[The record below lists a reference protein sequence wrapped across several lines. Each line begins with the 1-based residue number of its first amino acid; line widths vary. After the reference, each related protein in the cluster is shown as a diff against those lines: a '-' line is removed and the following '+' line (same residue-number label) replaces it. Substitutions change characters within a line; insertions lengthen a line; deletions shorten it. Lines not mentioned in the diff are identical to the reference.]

1 MTALSGLA
9 AAAAFATAL
18 GLPCSGAFAQDAPAA
33 DVVGLQAGMSYDA
46 IATVLKSRGELSSI
60 ETARQWIRESHGVQ
74 TRQLLR
80 ASDGIDCA
88 AGVSARKAR
97 WHVDCDT
104 FGSRFQARK
113 DVANQ
118 IIVAFTGMPG
128 DETAA
133 SVWRRTVFP
142 EGASPSISAIE
153 EALVQKYGKPHI
165 RQTDSG
171 YYSMSHRSGATMLNW
186 IYTPDGKWVGASD
199 ALKSRCVNGPKPWF
213 AASHS
218 WNGACGL
225 TIRAEILP
233 IPGQRLLAQE
243 LNVTLVRQKDLID
256 ALAKFDA
263 DLKLAV
269 QGSADN
275 AATKPDL

>member
-1 MTALSGLA
+1 MAMCIA
-9 AAAAFATAL
+9 A
-18 GLPCSGAFAQDAPAA
+18 GGAFAQAAPDA

-46 IATVLKSRGELSSI
+46 IVKVLESRDELASI
-60 ETARQWIRESHGVQ
+60 ETAGQWIRESHGVQ

-88 AGVSARKAR
+88 PGESARKAR
-97 WHVDCDT
+97 WHVDCETIGD
-104 FGSRFQARK
+104 RFQARK
-113 DVANQ
+113 NVANQ
-118 IIVAFTGMPG
+118 IIVAFIGMPG
-128 DETAA
+128 NETAA

-142 EGASPSISAIE
+142 EGASPSISALE
-153 EALVQKYGKPHI
+153 EALVQKYGKPHV

-186 IYTPDGKWVGASD
+186 IYTPDGKPVSASD
-199 ALKSRCVNGPKPWF
+199 SLKSRCVNGPKPWF
-213 AASHS
+213 TASHS

-225 TIRAEILP
+225 TLRAEILP
-233 IPGQRLLAQE
+233 VPGQRLLAQE

-256 ALAKFDA
+256 ALAQFDA

-269 QGSADN
+269 QQSAGK
-275 AATKPDL
+275 AAKKPDL